1 MTQAA
6 SGARGGYRPPGALAL
21 PIAHYADN
29 ETSALH
35 NQPTSGPYIVSAFS
49 TFALGSEIK
58 RGLPPQNVVF
68 PPTSCVI
75 TVRYPGLHY
84 KPDGG
89 RLFSSST
96 PTNVHYCCKT
106 GNNRQF
112 YFISKLTGKSTS
124 VTYNYDSIR

>member
-6 SGARGGYRPPGALAL
+6 SGARGGYSYRPPGALAL
-21 PIAHYADN
+21 PNAHYADN

-68 PPTSCVI
+68 PPTSCVG
-75 TVRYPGLHY
+75 TVSSPSLHS
-84 KPDGG
+84 KPPW
-89 RLFSSST
+89 R
-96 PTNVHYCCKT
+96 
-106 GNNRQF
+106 
-112 YFISKLTGKSTS
+112 
-124 VTYNYDSIR
+124 SIV